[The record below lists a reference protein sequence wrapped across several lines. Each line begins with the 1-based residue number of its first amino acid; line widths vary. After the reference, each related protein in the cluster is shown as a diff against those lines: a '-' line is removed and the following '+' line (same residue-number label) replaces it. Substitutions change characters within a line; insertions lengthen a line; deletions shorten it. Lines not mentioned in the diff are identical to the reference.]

1 MSNVNVNANLMVE
14 NIIQIKSEIMINAG
28 VSVKNI
34 YMERIIF
41 GTLLYAVS
49 NIYIYIYIDIYIYIY
64 RYIDR

>member
-34 YMERIIF
+34 YGKDYIWNPAICS
-41 GTLLYAVS
+41 GK
-49 NIYIYIYIDIYIYIY
+49 YIYIYIDIYIYI
-64 RYIDR
+64 

>member
-41 GTLLYAVS
+41 GTLLYAVA
-49 NIYIYIYIDIYIYIY
+49 NIYIYIY
-64 RYIDR
+64 RYIYIDR